1 MYPFFSDEKIC
12 EPDQFSLGSF
22 NVGQTTSGSKTC
34 VGALVGHDLG
44 LGNTWLFTTAGKI
57 GRWMLPKLPR
67 FMVYNRLNAWGKQ
80 RELPPMPKQS
90 FRELYR
96 KMKSK

>member
-1 MYPFFSDEKIC
+1 MKFARVL
-12 EPDQFSLGSF
+12 LGS
-22 NVGQTTSGSKTC
+22 
-34 VGALVGHDLG
+34 
-44 LGNTWLFTTAGKI
+44 TWLFTTAGRV
-57 GRWMLPKLPR
+57 GRWLLPKLPR

-96 KMKSK
+96 QRQRSK